1 MTAPAGTSA
10 GSYPVSGGTASD
22 GSHAA
27 ATASGSFWI
36 DVTGPGAPTGLRA
49 SVKGSRV
56 ALSWTAASDGTGGSG
71 VARYEIRRGA
81 TQAGTTASTTYS
93 DTPGNGTWTYT
104 VVAVDGAGNA
114 SAPSTAVSVKV
125 GRK

>member
-10 GSYPVSGGTASD
+10 GSYTVSGGTASD

-27 ATASGSFWI
+27 ATASATFWI
-36 DVTGPGAPTGLRA
+36 DATAPSAPTNLRA
-49 SVKGSRV
+49 SVKGTRV
-56 ALSWTAASDGTGGSG
+56 ALSWTAAADTGGSG
-71 VARYEIRRGA
+71 VARYNVRRGA
-81 TQAGTTASTTYS
+81 TQVGTTASTTYTDS
-93 DTPGNGTWTYT
+93 PGSGTWTYT

-114 SAPSTAVSVKV
+114 SGPSAAVSVKV

>member
-1 MTAPAGTSA
+1 VGTSA
-10 GSYPVSGGTASD
+10 GNYPVSAGTALD

-36 DVTGPGAPTGLRA
+36 DATAPSAPTGLRA
-49 SVKGSRV
+49 SLKGSRV

-114 SAPSTAVSVKV
+114 STPSTAVSVKV